1 MEKSQTVKTETE
13 ELLKKI
19 VSQYTLEVIEDEGA
33 FQIIIKTEEAPT
45 LIGRHGDTIR
55 AFQKVLEVMLFRAFN
70 EPVRLLI
77 NVNDY
82 REKQTERLNEMAREY
97 ARKTVEG
104 KMANYI
110 SNLSSYERR
119 IIHQLITAEYPDLTS
134 YSVGEGRDR
143 QLVVDLK
150 ENAPTTTATTS
161 TTTE

>member
-1 MEKSQTVKTETE
+1 MEKIDVVRTETE
-13 ELLKKI
+13 ALLKK
-19 VSQYTLEVIEDEGA
+19 VVTQYTLEVVEDQGA
-33 FQIIIKTEEAPT
+33 FQVVIKTEEAPT
-45 LIGRHGDTIR
+45 LIGRHGDTVR
-55 AFQKVLEVMLFRAFN
+55 AFQKILEVMLFQQFK

-97 ARKTVEG
+97 AQKTLDT
-104 KMANYI
+104 KMAGYI

-119 IIHQLITAEYPDLTS
+119 IIHQLITAEFPDLAS

-150 ENAPTTTATTS
+150 ENAPQTTQQ
-161 TTTE
+161 E